1 MLSIKQLR
9 DTDPKVVRR
18 LKKTSI
24 KYGAILLIGIAYLI
38 FILLTDLRIP
48 CILYELTGIK
58 CPGCG
63 ITRMLVSFARL
74 DFVSAFKYNPFLFIT
89 GPFILLYLAIF
100 EIKYILSG
108 STGMGKWRLFIW
120 GELILAIAYG
130 VLRNIIPI

>member
-9 DTDPKVVRR
+9 DTDPKVVGR

-63 ITRMLVSFARL
+63 ITRMLVSIARL

-120 GELILAIAYG
+120 VELILAIAYG
-130 VLRNIIPI
+130 VLRNIISI